1 MNNSITPQSVHNS
14 NLDYLNLANTMRPED
29 YIQYL
34 MSQQNSGR
42 LGATPLPAS
51 QPVANSYWDLP
62 IQQRL
67 QAIQSVQQTPDLGQ
81 SIRGDGSNIIK
92 NALANAAE
100 IGTGLTYVGTHIPEV
115 LGETGGYIQRNW
127 DNPLKVGK
135 DIINVV
141 GSPYNFNT
149 SDIGKRSVGEI
160 LQRGLIGAYEH
171 PVDTAF
177 DVLSLGGGRLVTSLL
192 GKTKAGQ
199 KAARTLNYGAAKLG
213 LSPETELQR
222 LVQSGVDVTRQ
233 GVADDIRKAVKPLE
247 SDSIKKMTA
256 TDLAYAVQAAEEGI
270 PVTGKVLEAKNAL
283 RELSKNWD
291 DVFKKYSPH
300 TWVDP
305 QDMSIIQKVT
315 RDTGNTYQ
323 ATRKALTPILDTLKE
338 ENGLAKVTE
347 LADMG
352 NDAAKRV
359 LDAKQL
365 YDRGEIFPVTHGLAE
380 VDKTKAI
387 DASQRILNKRFSTR
401 EFGNASY
408 EDIAKQL
415 VRPSEYLDNLGVNFG
430 NSEIARQIIDDG
442 YIGKSL
448 APDDIGR
455 AVYVSRE
462 SLEQAMRN
470 ERDIHSVLKE
480 AKAEKLLDDDIP
492 LDKTA
497 AKILENSTERR
508 GEAFGGIVRDGIR
521 ISKQAMLGGGSYIG
535 GNAITAAATGMLNSG
550 PMLISDML
558 SAVKSRGS
566 LLKKLNLYRTD
577 SSATKMSN
585 AFTQAIS
592 NVNNKLGG
600 NILRFADR
608 EIQNYWGEVAAHAA
622 LRKQGVWGGNKLA
635 AIESMDKAKLGELIH
650 DVRRGG
656 LLNDPYSFLPAWAES
671 SVKITNPFFNWTE
684 TATKATLHQMKNHPF
699 LANVALNDILGH
711 VGFDKEM
718 QNRLQLGVQS
728 DKPYV
733 SYKFDDKTG
742 EIKETTAEFVPITA
756 SLKFA
761 DAAFRHTGEGT
772 PAGIPLLTDLMNA
785 WQGKDRYGRPNKRAA
800 TINEMTQTVGSTRWK
815 MNTQTG
821 QVEQI
826 NFQGDEVLATAIK
839 DLFVPVNFWNRT
851 VAPIVGGIAG
861 MDYYQPY
868 TQSVFG
874 DFTSSDY
881 GNNFWVGGNA
891 DRPRTID
898 QVLKSVTGKSEYKY
912 YPDRET
918 MTPSQARK
926 FMRQAAQYRANRGM

>member
-1 MNNSITPQSVHNS
+1 MSS
-14 NLDYLNLANTMRPED
+14 NDYINLANTMRPED
-29 YIQYL
+29 YVQYL
-34 MSQQNSGR
+34 MSQQNSSR

-51 QPVANSYWDLP
+51 QPVANAYWDLP
-62 IQQRL
+62 INQRL
-67 QAIQSVQQTPDLGQ
+67 QAMQPVQQAPDLGQ
-81 SIRGDGSNIIK
+81 SIRGDGSNILK
-92 NALANAAE
+92 NAVANAAE

-115 LGETGGYIQRNW
+115 LGEAGGYIQRNW
-127 DNPLKVGK
+127 DNPLKIGK

-149 SDIGKRSVGEI
+149 ADIGKRSAGEI

-177 DVLSLGGGRLVTSLL
+177 DFLSLGGGKLVTSLL

-213 LSPETELQR
+213 LSPETEIQR
-222 LVQSGVDVTRQ
+222 LVQSGVDVTKQ

-247 SDSIKKMTA
+247 STAIKKIDKA
-256 TDLAYAVQAAEEGI
+256 DLAKAIQSAETGI
-270 PVTGKVLEAKNAL
+270 PVEGATATAKMAL
-283 RELSKNWD
+283 KDLSKNWD

-315 RDTGNTYQ
+315 RDTGSTYQ
-323 ATRKALTPILDTLKE
+323 AARKTLTPVLDTLKE

-347 LADMG
+347 LADTG

-359 LDAKQL
+359 LEAKQL
-365 YDRGEIFPVTHGLAE
+365 YDKGEIFPVTHGIAE
-380 VDKTKAI
+380 VDKAEAI
-387 DASQRILNKRFSTR
+387 SNTDRIFNKRFSTR
-401 EFGNASY
+401 EFGNAGY
-408 EDIAKQL
+408 DAIADQL
-415 VRPSEYLDNLGVNFG
+415 LRPSEYLEQLGVNFG
-430 NSEIARQIIDDG
+430 NSEIARQIVNGG
-442 YIGKSL
+442 YVGKTL
-448 APDDIGR
+448 APDDIGK
-455 AVYVSRE
+455 AIYVSRE

-480 AKAEKLLDDDIP
+480 ARAEKLLDDDIP

-508 GEAFGGIVRDGIR
+508 GQSFGGVTKDLIGLA
-521 ISKQAMLGGGSYIG
+521 KQSMLGGGSYIG

-558 SAVKSRGS
+558 SAVKSRGR
-566 LLKKLNLYRTD
+566 LLQKLNLYRTD
-577 SSATKMSN
+577 SSAAKMSN

-600 NILRFADR
+600 DMLRFADR

-656 LLNDPYSFLPAWAES
+656 LLNDPHSSLPAWAES
-671 SVKITNPFFNWTE
+671 SLKITNPFFNWTE

-761 DAAFRHTGEGT
+761 DAALRHTGEGT

-815 MNTQTG
+815 MNAKTG
-821 QVEQI
+821 QVEQVGW
-826 NFQGDEVLATAIK
+826 QGDEVLATAIK

-851 VAPIVGGIAG
+851 VAPVVGGMAG

-868 TQSVFG
+868 AQSVLG

-881 GNNFWVGGNA
+881 GNNFLIGGNA
-891 DRPRTID
+891 DRPRTLD
-898 QVLKSVTGKSEYKY
+898 QVLKSVSGKSEYKY

-918 MTPSQARK
+918 MTPAQARK

>member
-1 MNNSITPQSVHNS
+1 MNNNISPQGVHNNS
-14 NLDYLNLANTMRPED
+14 SDYINLANTMRPED

-42 LGATPLPAS
+42 LGVAPLPAS
-51 QPVANSYWDLP
+51 QPVANTYWDLP

-67 QAIQSVQQTPDLGQ
+67 QAMQPVQQAPDLGQ
-81 SIRGDGSNIIK
+81 SIRGNGSNILK

-115 LGETGGYIQRNW
+115 LGEAGGYIQRNW

-149 SDIGKRSVGEI
+149 SDIGKRSAGEI

-171 PVDTAF
+171 PVDTVF
-177 DVLSLGGGRLVTSLL
+177 DVLSLGGGKLVTSLL

-199 KAARTLNYGAAKLG
+199 KAARVLNYGAAKLG

-233 GVADDIRKAVKPLE
+233 GVANDIRKAVKPLE
-247 SDSIKKMTA
+247 SDSIKKITA

-315 RDTGNTYQ
+315 RDTGSTYQ
-323 ATRKALTPILDTLKE
+323 ATRKTLTPILDTLKE

-347 LADMG
+347 LADTG

-359 LDAKQL
+359 LEAKQL

-380 VDKTKAI
+380 VDKLQGIDKA
-387 DASQRILNKRFSTR
+387 DRIYNKRFSTR

-430 NSEIARQIIDDG
+430 NSEIARQIIDGG
-442 YIGKSL
+442 YVGKSL

-462 SLEQAMRN
+462 ALEQAMRN

-480 AKAEKLLDDDIP
+480 AKAERLLDDDIP

-508 GEAFGGIVRDGIR
+508 GQSFGGIVKDGIN
-521 ISKQAMLGGGSYIG
+521 ISKQAMIGGGSYIG
-535 GNAITAAATGMLNSG
+535 GNAITAAVTGMLNSG
-550 PMLISDML
+550 PMLIADML
-558 SAVKSRGS
+558 AAVKSRGR
-566 LLKKLNLYRTD
+566 LLQKINLYRID
-577 SSATKMSN
+577 SGVTKMSN

-600 NILRFADR
+600 DMLRFADR

-622 LRKQGVWGGNKLA
+622 LRKQGVWGGNKIA

-656 LLNDPYSFLPAWAES
+656 LINDPYSFLPAWAENS
-671 SVKITNPFFNWTE
+671 LKITNPFFNWTE

-699 LANVALNDILGH
+699 LANVALNDVLGH

-761 DAAFRHTGEGT
+761 DAALRHTGEGT

-826 NFQGDEVLATAIK
+826 GFQGDELLATAIK

-868 TQSVFG
+868 TQSVLG

-891 DRPRTID
+891 DRPRTLD

>member
-1 MNNSITPQSVHNS
+1 MNNNISPQGVHNN

-34 MSQQNSGR
+34 MSQQDSGR
-42 LGATPLPAS
+42 LGGTPLPAS

-62 IQQRL
+62 IDQRL
-67 QAIQSVQQTPDLGQ
+67 QGMQPVEQAPDLGQ
-81 SIRGDGSNIIK
+81 SIRGDGSNILK
-92 NALANAAE
+92 NAAANAAE

-115 LGETGGYIQRNW
+115 LGAAGGYIQRNW

-135 DIINVV
+135 DIINAV

-149 SDIGKRSVGEI
+149 EDIGKRSAGEI
-160 LQRGLIGAYEH
+160 FQRALIGAYEH
-171 PVDTAF
+171 PVDAAL
-177 DVLSLGGGRLVTSLL
+177 DVLSLGGGKLVTSIL

-199 KAARTLNYGAAKLG
+199 KAARAINYGAAKLG
-213 LSPETELQR
+213 ISPDTEIQR
-222 LVQSGVDVTRQ
+222 LVQAGVDVTKQ
-233 GVADDIRKAVKPLE
+233 GIADDIRKAVKPLE
-247 SDSIKKMTA
+247 SSSIKDMTA
-256 TDLAYAVQAAEEGI
+256 IDLAYAVQAAEEGI
-270 PVTGKVLEAKNAL
+270 PVTGKLLEAKNAL

-305 QDMSIIQKVT
+305 QEMSIIQKVT

-323 ATRKALTPILDTLKE
+323 ATRKTLTPILDTLKE

-347 LADMG
+347 WAKGG
-352 NDAAKRV
+352 NENAKKV
-359 LDAKQL
+359 LEAKQL

-380 VDKTKAI
+380 VDKLQDIDKA
-387 DASQRILNKRFSTR
+387 DRIYNKRFSTR
-401 EFGNASY
+401 EYGNADY
-408 EDIAKQL
+408 GDIALQL
-415 VRPSEYLDNLGVNFG
+415 TRPSEYLEQLGVNFG
-430 NSEIARQIIDDG
+430 NSEIARQIVNNG
-442 YIGKSL
+442 YVGKTL
-448 APDDIGR
+448 APDDIGK

-480 AKAEKLLDDDIP
+480 ARAEKLLDDDIP

-508 GEAFGGIVRDGIR
+508 GQSFGGIVKDGINL
-521 ISKQAMLGGGSYIG
+521 SKQAMLGGGSYIG

-558 SAVKSRGS
+558 SAVKSRGR
-566 LLKKLNLYRTD
+566 LLQKLNLYRTD
-577 SSATKMSN
+577 SGATKMSN

-600 NILRFADR
+600 NMLRFADR

-622 LRKQGVWGGNKLA
+622 LRKQGVWGGDKLA

-656 LLNDPYSFLPAWAES
+656 LLNDPHSSLPAWMES
-671 SVKITNPFFNWTE
+671 SLKITNPFFNWTE
-684 TATKATLHQMKNHPF
+684 TATKSTIHQMKNHPF

-711 VGFDKEM
+711 IGFDKEM

-761 DAAFRHTGEGT
+761 DGVLRHTGDAT
-772 PAGIPLLTDLMNA
+772 PAGIPLLSDLMNA

-826 NFQGDEVLATAIK
+826 GMQGDEVLATAIK

-851 VAPIVGGIAG
+851 VAPVIGGMAG

-868 TQSVFG
+868 AQSVFG
-874 DFTSSDY
+874 DFTSNDY

-891 DRPRTID
+891 DRPRTLD
-898 QVLKSVTGKSEYKY
+898 QVLKSVSGKSEYKY

-918 MTPSQARK
+918 MTPAQARK

>member
-1 MNNSITPQSVHNS
+1 MSS
-14 NLDYLNLANTMRPED
+14 NDYINLANTMRPED
-29 YIQYL
+29 YVQYL
-34 MSQQNSGR
+34 MSQRGSVG
-42 LGATPLPAS
+42 GIDGITSA
-51 QPVANSYWDLP
+51 PVAPPSNAYWDLP
-62 IQQRL
+62 INQRL
-67 QAIQSVQQTPDLGQ
+67 QAMQPVQQAPDLGQ
-81 SIRGDGSNIIK
+81 SIRGDGSNILK
-92 NALANAAE
+92 NAVANAAE
-100 IGTGLTYVGTHIPEV
+100 IATGLTYVGNHIPEV
-115 LGETGGYIQRNW
+115 LGEASGYIQRNW
-127 DNPLKVGK
+127 DDPLKIGK

-149 SDIGKRSVGEI
+149 ADIGKRSAGEI

-177 DVLSLGGGRLVTSLL
+177 DFLSLGGGKLVTSLL

-213 LSPETELQR
+213 LSPETEIQR
-222 LVQSGVDVTRQ
+222 LVQSGVDVTKQ

-247 SDSIKKMTA
+247 STAIKKIDKV
-256 TDLAYAVQAAEEGI
+256 DLAKAIQSAETGI
-270 PVTGKVLEAKNAL
+270 PVEGATATAKMAL
-283 RELSKNWD
+283 KDLSKNWNG
-291 DVFKKYSPH
+291 VFKKYSPH

-315 RDTGNTYQ
+315 RDIGSTYQ
-323 ATRKALTPILDTLKE
+323 ATRKTLTPILDTLKE

-347 LADMG
+347 LADTG

-359 LDAKQL
+359 LEAKQL
-365 YDRGEIFPVTHGLAE
+365 YDKGEIFPVTHGIAE
-380 VDKTKAI
+380 VDKAEAI
-387 DASQRILNKRFSTR
+387 SNTDRIFNKRFSTR
-401 EFGNASY
+401 EFGNAGY
-408 EDIAKQL
+408 DAIADQL
-415 VRPSEYLDNLGVNFG
+415 LRPSEYLEQLGVNFG
-430 NSEIARQIIDDG
+430 NSEIARQIVNGG
-442 YIGKSL
+442 YIGKTL
-448 APDDIGR
+448 APDDIGK
-455 AVYVSRE
+455 AIYVSRE

-480 AKAEKLLDDDIP
+480 ARAEKLLDNDIP

-508 GEAFGGIVRDGIR
+508 GQSFGGVTKDLIR
-521 ISKQAMLGGGSYIG
+521 LAKQSMLGGGSYLG

-558 SAVKSRGS
+558 SAIKSRGK
-566 LLKKLNLYRTD
+566 LLQKLNLYRTD
-577 SSATKMSN
+577 SSAAKMSN

-600 NILRFADR
+600 DMLRFADR

-622 LRKQGVWGGNKLA
+622 LRKQGIWGGNKLA

-656 LLNDPYSFLPAWAES
+656 LLNDPHSSLPAWAES
-671 SVKITNPFFNWTE
+671 SLKITNPFFNWTE
-684 TATKATLHQMKNHPF
+684 TATKATLHQMRNHPF

-733 SYKFDDKTG
+733 SYKFDNKTG

-761 DAAFRHTGEGT
+761 DAALRHTGEGT
-772 PAGIPLLTDLMNA
+772 PASIPLLTDLMNA

-815 MNTQTG
+815 MNTKTG

-826 NFQGDEVLATAIK
+826 RGQGDEILATAIK

-851 VAPIVGGIAG
+851 VAPVVGGMAG

-868 TQSVFG
+868 AQSVLG

-881 GNNFWVGGNA
+881 GNNFWIGGNA
-891 DRPRTID
+891 DRPRTLD
-898 QVLKSVTGKSEYKY
+898 QVLKSISGKSEYKY

-918 MTPSQARK
+918 MTPAQARK
-926 FMRQAAQYRANRGM
+926 FMRQTAQYRANRGM

>member
-1 MNNSITPQSVHNS
+1 MHNNSS
-14 NLDYLNLANTMRPED
+14 DYINLANTMRPED

-34 MSQQNSGR
+34 MSQQNIGR
-42 LGATPLPAS
+42 LGVTPLPAS
-51 QPVANSYWDLP
+51 QPVANTYWDLP

-67 QAIQSVQQTPDLGQ
+67 QAMQPVQQAPDLGQ
-81 SIRGDGSNIIK
+81 SIRGDGSNILK

-115 LGETGGYIQRNW
+115 LGEAGGYIQRNW

-149 SDIGKRSVGEI
+149 SDIGKRSAGEI

-199 KAARTLNYGAAKLG
+199 KAARVLNYGAAKLG
-213 LSPETELQR
+213 ISPDTEIQR
-222 LVQSGVDVTRQ
+222 LVQAGVDVTKQ

-247 SDSIKKMTA
+247 SSSIKNMTA

-291 DVFKKYSPH
+291 GVFKKYSPH

-305 QDMSIIQKVT
+305 QDMSIIQKIT
-315 RDTGNTYQ
+315 RDTGTTYQ
-323 ATRKALTPILDTLKE
+323 ATRKTLTPILDTLKE
-338 ENGLAKVTE
+338 ENGLTKVTE
-347 LADMG
+347 LADTG

-359 LDAKQL
+359 LEAKQL

-380 VDKTKAI
+380 VDKLQGIDKA
-387 DASQRILNKRFSTR
+387 DRIYNKRFSTR

-430 NSEIARQIIDDG
+430 NSEIARQIIDGG
-442 YIGKSL
+442 YVGKSL
-448 APDDIGR
+448 APDDIGK

-470 ERDIHSVLKE
+470 EKDIHSVLKE

-508 GEAFGGIVRDGIR
+508 GQSFSGITRDLIGLA
-521 ISKQAMLGGGSYIG
+521 KQSMLGGGSYIG
-535 GNAITAAATGMLNSG
+535 GNTITAAATGMLNSG
-550 PMLISDML
+550 PMLIADML
-558 SAVKSRGS
+558 AAVKSRGR
-566 LLKKLNLYRTD
+566 LLQKLNLYRID
-577 SSATKMSN
+577 SGAAKMSN

-600 NILRFADR
+600 DMLRFADR

-622 LRKQGVWGGNKLA
+622 LRKQGVWGGNKIA

-671 SVKITNPFFNWTE
+671 SLKITNPFFNWIE

-761 DAAFRHTGEGT
+761 DAALRHTGEGT

-826 NFQGDEVLATAIK
+826 GFQGDEVLATAIK

-868 TQSVFG
+868 TQSVLG

-891 DRPRTID
+891 DRPRTLD

-918 MTPSQARK
+918 MPPSQARK

>member
-1 MNNSITPQSVHNS
+1 MNNNINHQGVNNS

-34 MSQQNSGR
+34 MSQQDTGR
-42 LGATPLPAS
+42 LGDTPLPAS

-62 IQQRL
+62 IEQRL
-67 QAIQSVQQTPDLGQ
+67 QAMEPVQEVPDLGQ
-81 SIRGDGSNIIK
+81 SIRGDGSNILK
-92 NALANAAE
+92 NAAANAAE

-115 LGETGGYIQRNW
+115 LGAAGGYIQRNW
-127 DNPLKVGK
+127 NNPLKVGK
-135 DIINVV
+135 DIINAV
-141 GSPYNFNT
+141 GSPYNFST
-149 SDIGKRSVGEI
+149 EDIGKRSASEI
-160 LQRGLIGAYEH
+160 LQRALIGAYEH
-171 PVDTAF
+171 PVDAAL
-177 DVLSLGGGRLVTSLL
+177 DSLSLGGGKLVTSIL

-199 KAARTLNYGAAKLG
+199 KAARAINYGAAKLG
-213 LSPETELQR
+213 ISPDTEIQR
-222 LVQSGVDVTRQ
+222 LVQAGVDVAKQ

-247 SDSIKKMTA
+247 NSSIKNMTA
-256 TDLAYAVQAAEEGI
+256 IDLAYAVQAAEEGI
-270 PVTGKVLEAKNAL
+270 PVTGKLLEAKNAL

-305 QDMSIIQKVT
+305 QEMSIIQKVT

-323 ATRKALTPILDTLKE
+323 ATRKTLTPILDTLKE

-347 LADMG
+347 WAKGG
-352 NDAAKRV
+352 NENAKKV
-359 LDAKQL
+359 LEAKQL

-380 VDKTKAI
+380 VDKLQGIDKA
-387 DASQRILNKRFSTR
+387 DRIYNKRFSTR
-401 EFGNASY
+401 EYGNAAY
-408 EDIAKQL
+408 DDIAFQL
-415 VRPSEYLDNLGVNFG
+415 LRPSEYLEQLGVNFG
-430 NSEIARQIIDDG
+430 NSEIARQIVDG
-442 YIGKSL
+442 GYVGKTL
-448 APDDIGR
+448 APDDIGK

-508 GEAFGGIVRDGIR
+508 GQSFGGIVKDGISL
-521 ISKQAMLGGGSYIG
+521 SKQAMLGGGSYIG

-550 PMLISDML
+550 PMLIADML
-558 SAVKSRGS
+558 AAVKSRGR
-566 LLKKLNLYRTD
+566 LLQKLNLYRTD
-577 SSATKMSN
+577 SGATKMSN

-600 NILRFADR
+600 NMLRFADR

-622 LRKQGVWGGNKLA
+622 LRKQGVWGGDKLA

-656 LLNDPYSFLPAWAES
+656 LLNDPHSSLPAWMES
-671 SVKITNPFFNWTE
+671 SLKITNPFFNWTE
-684 TATKATLHQMKNHPF
+684 TATKSTIHQMKNHPF

-711 VGFDKEM
+711 IGFDKEM
-718 QNRLQLGVQS
+718 QNRLQLGIQS

-761 DAAFRHTGEGT
+761 DGVLRHTGDAT
-772 PAGIPLLTDLMNA
+772 PAGIPLLSDLINA

-826 NFQGDEVLATAIK
+826 GMQGDEVLATAIK

-851 VAPIVGGIAG
+851 VAPVIGGMAG

-868 TQSVFG
+868 AQSVFG

-891 DRPRTID
+891 DRPRTLD
-898 QVLKSVTGKSEYKY
+898 QVLKSVSGKSEYKY

-918 MTPSQARK
+918 MTPAQARK

>member
-1 MNNSITPQSVHNS
+1 MSS
-14 NLDYLNLANTMRPED
+14 NDYINLANTMRPED
-29 YIQYL
+29 YVQYL
-34 MSQQNSGR
+34 MSQQNSSR

-51 QPVANSYWDLP
+51 QPIANAYWDLP
-62 IQQRL
+62 INQRL
-67 QAIQSVQQTPDLGQ
+67 QAIQPVQQAPDLGQ
-81 SIRGDGSNIIK
+81 SIRGDGSNILK

-100 IGTGLTYVGTHIPEV
+100 IGTGLTYVGTHVPEV
-115 LGETGGYIQRNW
+115 LGEAGGYIQRNW
-127 DNPLKVGK
+127 DDPLKIGK

-149 SDIGKRSVGEI
+149 ADIGKRSAGEI

-177 DVLSLGGGRLVTSLL
+177 DFLSLGGGRLVTSLL

-213 LSPETELQR
+213 LSPETEIQR
-222 LVQSGVDVTRQ
+222 LVQSGVDVTKQ

-247 SDSIKKMTA
+247 SMAIKKIDKA
-256 TDLAYAVQAAEEGI
+256 DLAKAIQSAETGI
-270 PVTGKVLEAKNAL
+270 PVEGATATAKMAL
-283 RELSKNWD
+283 KDLSKNWD

-315 RDTGNTYQ
+315 RDTGTTYQ
-323 ATRKALTPILDTLKE
+323 AARKTLTPILDTLKE

-347 LADMG
+347 LADTG
-352 NDAAKRV
+352 NDTARRV
-359 LDAKQL
+359 LEAKQL
-365 YDRGEIFPVTHGLAE
+365 YDRGEIFPVTHGIAE
-380 VDKTKAI
+380 VDKAEAI
-387 DASQRILNKRFSTR
+387 SNTDRIFNKRFSTR
-401 EFGNASY
+401 EFGNAGY
-408 EDIAKQL
+408 DAIADQL
-415 VRPSEYLDNLGVNFG
+415 LRPSEYLEQLGVNFG
-430 NSEIARQIIDDG
+430 NSEIARQIVNGG
-442 YIGKSL
+442 YVRKTL
-448 APDDIGR
+448 APDDIGK
-455 AVYVSRE
+455 AIYVSRE

-480 AKAEKLLDDDIP
+480 ARAEKLLDDDIP

-508 GEAFGGIVRDGIR
+508 GQSFGGVTKDLIGLA
-521 ISKQAMLGGGSYIG
+521 KQSMLGGGSYIG

-558 SAVKSRGS
+558 SAVKSRGR
-566 LLKKLNLYRTD
+566 LLQKLNLYRTD
-577 SSATKMSN
+577 SSAAKMSN

-600 NILRFADR
+600 DMLRFVDR

-656 LLNDPYSFLPAWAES
+656 LLNDPHSSLPAWAES
-671 SVKITNPFFNWTE
+671 TLKITNPFFNWTE
-684 TATKATLHQMKNHPF
+684 TATKTTLHQMKNHPF

-711 VGFDKEM
+711 VGFDREM

-728 DKPYV
+728 DKPYA

-761 DAAFRHTGEGT
+761 DAALRHTGEGT

-815 MNTQTG
+815 VNTRTG
-821 QVEQI
+821 QVEQVGW
-826 NFQGDEVLATAIK
+826 QGDEVLATAIK

-851 VAPIVGGIAG
+851 VAPVVGGMAG

-868 TQSVFG
+868 AQSVLG

-881 GNNFWVGGNA
+881 GNNFLIGGNA
-891 DRPRTID
+891 DRPRTLD
-898 QVLKSVTGKSEYKY
+898 QVLKSVSGKSEYKY

-918 MTPSQARK
+918 MTPAQARK

>member
-1 MNNSITPQSVHNS
+1 MSS
-14 NLDYLNLANTMRPED
+14 NDYINLANTMRPED
-29 YIQYL
+29 YVQYL
-34 MSQQNSGR
+34 MSQRGNVGDID
-42 LGATPLPAS
+42 GIAS
-51 QPVANSYWDLP
+51 APVAPPSNTYWDLP
-62 IQQRL
+62 INQRL
-67 QAIQSVQQTPDLGQ
+67 QAMQPVQQAPDLGQ
-81 SIRGDGSNIIK
+81 SIRGDGSNILK

-115 LGETGGYIQRNW
+115 LGEAGGYIQRNW
-127 DNPLKVGK
+127 DDPLKIGK

-149 SDIGKRSVGEI
+149 ADIGKRSAGEI
-160 LQRGLIGAYEH
+160 FQRGLIGAYEH
-171 PVDTAF
+171 PVDAAF
-177 DVLSLGGGRLVTSLL
+177 DFLSLGGGKLVTSLL

-213 LSPETELQR
+213 LSPETEIQR
-222 LVQSGVDVTRQ
+222 LVQSGVDVTKQ

-247 SDSIKKMTA
+247 STAIKKIDKA
-256 TDLAYAVQAAEEGI
+256 DLAKAIQSAETGI
-270 PVTGKVLEAKNAL
+270 PVEGATATAKMAL
-283 RELSKNWD
+283 KDLSKNWD

-315 RDTGNTYQ
+315 RDTGSTYQ
-323 ATRKALTPILDTLKE
+323 ATRKTLTPILDTLKE

-347 LADMG
+347 LADTG

-359 LDAKQL
+359 LEAKQL
-365 YDRGEIFPVTHGLAE
+365 YDRGEIFPVTHGIAE
-380 VDKTKAI
+380 VDKAEAI
-387 DASQRILNKRFSTR
+387 SNTDRIFNKRFSTR
-401 EFGNASY
+401 EFGNAGY
-408 EDIAKQL
+408 DAIADQL
-415 VRPSEYLDNLGVNFG
+415 LRPSEYLEQLGVNFG
-430 NSEIARQIIDDG
+430 NSEIARQIVNGG
-442 YIGKSL
+442 YVGKTL
-448 APDDIGR
+448 APDDIGK
-455 AVYVSRE
+455 AIYVSRE

-480 AKAEKLLDDDIP
+480 ARAEKLLDDDIP

-508 GEAFGGIVRDGIR
+508 GQSFGGVTKDLIGLA
-521 ISKQAMLGGGSYIG
+521 KQSMLGGGSYIG

-558 SAVKSRGS
+558 SAVKSRGR
-566 LLKKLNLYRTD
+566 LLQKLNLYRTD
-577 SSATKMSN
+577 SSAAKMSN

-592 NVNNKLGG
+592 NINNKLGG
-600 NILRFADR
+600 DMLRFADR

-656 LLNDPYSFLPAWAES
+656 LLNDPHSSLPAWAES
-671 SVKITNPFFNWTE
+671 SLKITNPFFNWTE

-761 DAAFRHTGEGT
+761 DAALRHTGEGT

-815 MNTQTG
+815 MNTKTG
-821 QVEQI
+821 QVEQVGW
-826 NFQGDEVLATAIK
+826 QGDEVLATAIK

-851 VAPIVGGIAG
+851 VAPVVGGMAG

-868 TQSVFG
+868 AQSVLG

-881 GNNFWVGGNA
+881 GNNFLIGGNA
-891 DRPRTID
+891 DRPRTLD
-898 QVLKSVTGKSEYKY
+898 QVLKSVSGKSEYKY

-918 MTPSQARK
+918 MTPAQARK

>member
-1 MNNSITPQSVHNS
+1 MSS
-14 NLDYLNLANTMRPED
+14 NDYINLANTMRPED
-29 YIQYL
+29 YVQYL
-34 MSQQNSGR
+34 MSQQNSSR

-51 QPVANSYWDLP
+51 QPIANAYWDLP
-62 IQQRL
+62 INQRL
-67 QAIQSVQQTPDLGQ
+67 QAMQPVQQAPDLGQ
-81 SIRGDGSNIIK
+81 SIRGDGSNILK

-100 IGTGLTYVGTHIPEV
+100 IGTGLTYVGTHVPEV
-115 LGETGGYIQRNW
+115 LGEAGGYIQRNW
-127 DNPLKVGK
+127 DDPLKIGK

-149 SDIGKRSVGEI
+149 ADIGKRSAGEI

-177 DVLSLGGGRLVTSLL
+177 DFLSLGGGRLVTSLL

-213 LSPETELQR
+213 LSPETEIQR
-222 LVQSGVDVTRQ
+222 LVQSGVDVTKQ

-247 SDSIKKMTA
+247 STAIKKIDKA
-256 TDLAYAVQAAEEGI
+256 DLAKAIQSAETGI
-270 PVTGKVLEAKNAL
+270 PVEGATATAKMAL
-283 RELSKNWD
+283 KDLSKNWD

-315 RDTGNTYQ
+315 RDTGSTYQ
-323 ATRKALTPILDTLKE
+323 AARKTLTPILDTLKE

-347 LADMG
+347 LADTG

-359 LDAKQL
+359 LEAKQL
-365 YDRGEIFPVTHGLAE
+365 YDRGEIFPVTHGIAE
-380 VDKTKAI
+380 VDKAEAI
-387 DASQRILNKRFSTR
+387 SNTDRIFNKRFSTR
-401 EFGNASY
+401 EFGNAGY
-408 EDIAKQL
+408 DAIADQL
-415 VRPSEYLDNLGVNFG
+415 LRPSEYLEQLGVNFG
-430 NSEIARQIIDDG
+430 NSEIARQIINGG
-442 YIGKSL
+442 YVGKTL
-448 APDDIGR
+448 APDDIGK
-455 AVYVSRE
+455 AIYVSRE

-470 ERDIHSVLKE
+470 EREIHSVLKE
-480 AKAEKLLDDDIP
+480 ARAEKLLDDDIP

-508 GEAFGGIVRDGIR
+508 GQSFGGVTKDLIGLA
-521 ISKQAMLGGGSYIG
+521 KQSMLGGGSYIG

-558 SAVKSRGS
+558 SAVKSRGR
-566 LLKKLNLYRTD
+566 LLQKLNLYRTD
-577 SSATKMSN
+577 TNAAKMSN

-600 NILRFADR
+600 DMLRFADR

-656 LLNDPYSFLPAWAES
+656 LLNDPHSSLPAWAES
-671 SVKITNPFFNWTE
+671 TLKITNPFFNWTE

-761 DAAFRHTGEGT
+761 DAALRHTGEGT

-815 MNTQTG
+815 MNTKTG
-821 QVEQI
+821 QVEQVGW
-826 NFQGDEVLATAIK
+826 QGDEVLATAIK

-851 VAPIVGGIAG
+851 VAPVVGGMAG

-868 TQSVFG
+868 AQSVLG

-891 DRPRTID
+891 DRPRTLD
-898 QVLKSVTGKSEYKY
+898 QVLKSVSGKSEYKY

>member
-1 MNNSITPQSVHNS
+1 MNNNISPQGIHNS
-14 NLDYLNLANTMRPED
+14 DLDYINLANTMGPED

-34 MSQQNSGR
+34 MSQHNAGR
-42 LGATPLPAS
+42 LGATPLPVS
-51 QPVANSYWDLP
+51 QPVANSYWNLP
-62 IQQRL
+62 IEQRL
-67 QAIQSVQQTPDLGQ
+67 QAMQPVQQAPDLGQ
-81 SIRGDGSNIIK
+81 SIRGDGSNILK
-92 NALANAAE
+92 NAAANAAE

-115 LGETGGYIQRNW
+115 LSAAGGYIQRNW
-127 DNPLKVGK
+127 DNPLKVGR
-135 DIINVV
+135 DIVNVV
-141 GSPYNFNT
+141 GSPYNFST
-149 SDIGKRSVGEI
+149 EDIGNRSAGEI
-160 LQRGLIGAYEH
+160 LQRALIGAYEH

-177 DVLSLGGGRLVTSLL
+177 DFLSLGGGKLVTSLL

-199 KAARTLNYGAAKLG
+199 KAARILNYGAAKFG
-213 LSPETELQR
+213 VSPDTEIQR
-222 LVQSGVDVTRQ
+222 LVQAGIDVTKQ

-247 SDSIKKMTA
+247 SSSIKNMTA
-256 TDLAYAVQAAEEGI
+256 TDLARAVQAAEEGI

-305 QDMSIIQKVT
+305 QEMSIIQKVT
-315 RDTGNTYQ
+315 RDTGSTYQ
-323 ATRKALTPILDTLKE
+323 ATRKTLTPILDTLKE

-347 LADMG
+347 LADTG

-359 LDAKQL
+359 LEAKQL

-380 VDKTKAI
+380 VDKIQDIDKA
-387 DASQRILNKRFSTR
+387 DRIYNKRFSTR
-401 EFGNASY
+401 EYGNADY
-408 EDIAKQL
+408 GDIALQL
-415 VRPSEYLDNLGVNFG
+415 TRPSEYLEQLGVNFG
-430 NSEIARQIIDDG
+430 NSEIARQIVNGG
-442 YIGKSL
+442 YVGKTL
-448 APDDIGR
+448 APDDIGK

-480 AKAEKLLDDDIP
+480 ARAEKLLDDDVP

-508 GEAFGGIVRDGIR
+508 GQSFGGVTKDLIGLA
-521 ISKQAMLGGGSYIG
+521 KQSMLGGGSYIG
-535 GNAITAAATGMLNSG
+535 GNVITAATTGMLNSG

-558 SAVKSRGS
+558 SAVKSRGE
-566 LLKKLNLYRTD
+566 LLKKLNLYRRD
-577 SSATKMSN
+577 SNATKMSN

-600 NILRFADR
+600 DMLRFADR

-656 LLNDPYSFLPAWAES
+656 LLNDPHSSLPAWMES
-671 SVKITNPFFNWTE
+671 SLKVTNPFFNWTE
-684 TATKATLHQMKNHPF
+684 TATKSTIHQMKNHPF

-742 EIKETTAEFVPITA
+742 EIKETTSEFVPITA

-761 DAAFRHTGEGT
+761 DGILRHTGDAT
-772 PAGIPLLTDLMNA
+772 PAGIPLLTDLLNA

-826 NFQGDEVLATAIK
+826 GFQGDEVLATAIK

-851 VAPIVGGIAG
+851 VAPIVGGVAG

-881 GNNFWVGGNA
+881 GNNFLFGGNA
-891 DRPRTID
+891 DRPRTLD
-898 QVLKSVTGKSEYKY
+898 QVLKSVSGKSEYKY

-918 MTPSQARK
+918 MTPAQARK

>member
-1 MNNSITPQSVHNS
+1 MNNNISPQGVHSN
-14 NLDYLNLANTMRPED
+14 NLDYVNLANTMRPED

-42 LGATPLPAS
+42 LGVTPLPAS
-51 QPVANSYWDLP
+51 QPVANTYWDLP

-67 QAIQSVQQTPDLGQ
+67 QAMQPVQQAPDLGQ

-115 LGETGGYIQRNW
+115 LGETGGYILRNW

-149 SDIGKRSVGEI
+149 SDIGKRSAGEI

-305 QDMSIIQKVT
+305 QEMSIIQKVT

-323 ATRKALTPILDTLKE
+323 ATRKTLTPILDTLKE

-347 LADMG
+347 LADTG

-359 LDAKQL
+359 LEAKQL
-365 YDRGEIFPVTHGLAE
+365 YDRGELFPVTHGLAE
-380 VDKTKAI
+380 VDKLQGIDKA
-387 DASQRILNKRFSTR
+387 DRIYNKRFSTR
-401 EFGNASY
+401 EYGNAAY
-408 EDIAKQL
+408 DDIAFQL
-415 VRPSEYLDNLGVNFG
+415 LRPSEYLEKLGINFG
-430 NSEIARQIIDDG
+430 NSEIARQIIDGG
-442 YIGKSL
+442 YVGKSL
-448 APDDIGR
+448 APDDIGK

-470 ERDIHSVLKE
+470 EKDIHSVLKE

-508 GEAFGGIVRDGIR
+508 GEAFGGIVRDGIS

-535 GNAITAAATGMLNSG
+535 GNAITAAVTGMLNSG

-566 LLKKLNLYRTD
+566 LLKKLNLYRND

-600 NILRFADR
+600 NMLRFADR

-671 SVKITNPFFNWTE
+671 SLKITNPFFNWTE

-761 DAAFRHTGEGT
+761 DAALRHTGEGT

-826 NFQGDEVLATAIK
+826 GFQGDEVLATAIK

-926 FMRQAAQYRANRGM
+926 FMRQAAQYRVNRGM